1 MCQIFGIKGD
11 GFQSTKS
18 NFPKLRQL
26 FSPMQGLAKLIVI
39 EDDSAVRSY
48 LNTILEFVGE
58 QCEAITS
65 SQIDQIDW
73 SSVWAGCILG
83 SLRSQVLPKALSDSL
98 LRANHIP
105 VIIANKQSYSLDEFP
120 NYIGELEFPL
130 NYAQLSEALRHCK
143 EFLGR
148 KGVQAHT
155 PLRNNILFRSLVG
168 QSHGIQN
175 VRHLIEQVANTEA
188 NVLILGESGTGKE
201 VVARNIH
208 YHSSRKDG
216 PFVPINCGAIPG
228 DLLESELF
236 GHEKGAFTG
245 AITSRK
251 GRFELAEGG
260 TLFLDEI
267 GDMPMAMQVKL
278 LRVLQERCFER
289 VGGNTTI
296 KANVRIIAATHRNLE
311 HMIADESFREDLF
324 YRLNVFPIEMPPLR
338 DRKDDIPLLLQ
349 ELMARME
356 AEGAQPIC
364 FTPRAINSLVEH
376 DWPGNVRELAN
387 LVERM
392 VILYPNSLVDVNH
405 LPTKYRYSDIPE
417 FQPEFNNIAPVEE
430 QERDVLANIFAEDF
444 SMDDSQ
450 DFISGMDAMTQGL
463 PPEGINLKEMLADL
477 EVSMINQALDAQ
489 AGVVARAADMLGMR
503 RTTLV
508 EKMRKYN
515 MQR

>member
-1 MCQIFGIKGD
+1 
-11 GFQSTKS
+11 
-18 NFPKLRQL
+18 
-26 FSPMQGLAKLIVI
+26 MQGLAKLLVI
-39 EDDSAVRSY
+39 EDDAQARTNLS
-48 LNTILEFVGE
+48 NILEFVGE
-58 QCEAITS
+58 QCEAIS
-65 SQIDQIDW
+65 SNQILDIDW
-73 SSVWAGCILG
+73 SQLWAGCIIG
-83 SLRSQVLPKALSDSL
+83 SLQDDQFTAELSEKL
-98 LRANHIP
+98 LKANHIP
-105 VIIANKQSYSLDEFP
+105 LLIAGKYSYPIDEFT
-120 NYIGELEFPL
+120 NYVGELEFPL
-130 NYAQLSEALRHCK
+130 NYPQLSEALRHCK
-143 EFLGR
+143 DFLGR
-148 KGVQAHT
+148 RG
-155 PLRNNILFRSLVG
+155 LNIVASARKNTLFRSLVG
-168 QSHGIQN
+168 QSHGIQD
-175 VRHLIEQVANTEA
+175 VRHLIEQVSSSEA

-208 YHSSRKDG
+208 YHSPRRSG
-216 PFVPINCGAIPG
+216 PFVPINCGAIPP

-267 GDMPMAMQVKL
+267 GDMPMPMQVKL

-296 KANVRIIAATHRNLE
+296 KVNVRVIAATHRNLE
-311 HMIADESFREDLF
+311 DMIGDASFREDLY
-324 YRLNVFPIEMPPLR
+324 YRLNVFPIETPALR
-338 DRKDDIPLLLQ
+338 ERREDIPLLLQ
-349 ELMARME
+349 ELMTRME

-364 FTPRAINSLVEH
+364 FTPRAINSLMEH

-392 VILYPNSLVDVNH
+392 IILYPNSLVDVNH

-417 FQPEFNNIAPVEE
+417 FQPEYRDSNTVEE
-430 QERDVLANIFAEDF
+430 DERAALHDIFSGDF
-444 SMDDSQ
+444 SAETMDGFQ
-450 DFISGMDAMTQGL
+450 DTNAPQAL
-463 PPEGINLKEMLADL
+463 PSEGINLKEMLAEL
-477 EVSMINQALDAQ
+477 EINMINQALDAQ

-515 MQR
+515 LHR